1 MDPDVII
8 PLAGM
13 LTGGVVIGTMGW
25 TVRHWVNRYYDHKRG
40 LQAGTDDGHAT
51 HIDERLAMLEEQV
64 ATRLMD
70 LEERMDFTERV
81 LTRGDHEPADG
92 STRR

>member
-13 LTGGVVIGTMGW
+13 FTGGVVVWTIGW
-25 TVRHWVNRYYDHKRG
+25 TVRHWVNRYFDHKRG
-40 LQAGTDDGHAT
+40 LEDGTDAT
-51 HIDERLAMLEEQV
+51 HMAQLDDRLAMLEDQV
-64 ATRLMD
+64 ATRMMD

-81 LTRGDHEPADG
+81 LTRGSDEPAERG
-92 STRR
+92 ER